1 VDKRTA
7 KTCSEKC
14 PQVTFTGT
22 VLVYCNLTARYKQ
35 VGQPCTVK
43 QPAPAK
49 AEGKGDKGNG

>member
-1 VDKRTA
+1 MDKRTA

-49 AEGKGDKGNG
+49 DKGDKGNG